1 MKALVIGA
9 PGLVGKALVRSLQA
23 RGADVLGTYR
33 SRPHDGMVALDVTDP
48 VAVRAVIQRYRPT
61 VVFLTAALTAVDYC
75 EDHREEAWRINV
87 DGPAAVAGESGRV
100 GAKLLFYST
109 EYVFDGVAGPYSEDD
124 PPHPLGAYAQSKAA
138 GEEAI
143 RAALDDHLILRTT
156 VVFGW
161 DPTSLNFAMQVWK
174 RLSAGETMRVP
185 SDQWSTPTLAEFLAD
200 ASVRLVERETRG
212 VVNVVGR
219 DRVPRTEFAVRL
231 ARRLGLDPA
240 LIEPVTT
247 AELNQVAPR
256 PLNAGL
262 RTDRVAELL
271 GELPMGLDEAIE
283 NFVGRKGGQE
293 PPTAR

>member
-23 RGADVLGTYR
+23 RGAEVLGTYR
-33 SRPHDGMVALDVTDP
+33 SRPSDGMVGLDVTDSD
-48 VAVRAVIQRYRPT
+48 AVRSVIQRYRPT

-75 EDHREEAWRINV
+75 EDHRDEAWRTNV
-87 DGPAAVAGESGRV
+87 QGPAAVAREAGRV
-100 GAKLLFYST
+100 GARLVLYST

-124 PPHPLGAYAQSKAA
+124 PQHPLGEYAQSKAA

-143 RAALDDHLILRTT
+143 RAALADHLILRTT

-174 RLSAGETMRVP
+174 RLSAREAMRVP
-185 SDQWSTPTLAEFLAD
+185 SDQWSNPTLADFLAD
-200 ASVRLVERETRG
+200 ASVRLVEREVRG

-231 ARRLGLDPA
+231 ARRLGLDPT

-247 AELNQVAPR
+247 AALNQVAPR

-262 RTDRVAELL
+262 RTERLAELL
-271 GELPMGLDEAIE
+271 GEPPIGLDKAIDR
-283 NFVGRKGGQE
+283 FVRRKRGR
-293 PPTAR
+293 